1 MAKGANTMSGHSKWA
16 QIKRQKG
23 VNDTRRGQMFTKV
36 GREISIAARA
46 GGGDP
51 DSNFRLR
58 LALVKARQ
66 INMPQENI
74 KRAIDRGAGGG
85 DGAALEE
92 ANYEGY
98 GPNGVAFFI
107 EIATDSKNRAAAEV
121 RNVFSKYGGNLGESG
136 SVAWMFEPRGVITIE
151 GKPDQLDELAL
162 TAIDMGA
169 LDFKVEDN
177 ELDIYTEVT
186 DLSKVRE
193 GLTKLKANIT
203 GAERAM
209 IPNTTLAL
217 DDDSAV
223 KVLRLADHLEEL
235 DDVQKVYFN
244 AEISGAAMEKY
255 EG

>member
-1 MAKGANTMSGHSKWA
+1 MSGHSKWA

-23 VNDTRRGQMFTKV
+23 VNDSKRGQMFTKV
-36 GREISIAARA
+36 GREITISARA

-51 DSNFRLR
+51 DSNYRLR
-58 LALVKARQ
+58 LALLKAKQ

-74 KRAIDRGAGGG
+74 KRAIERGAGGV
-85 DGAALEE
+85 DGATLEE

-121 RNVFSKYGGNLGESG
+121 RNVFAKYGGNLGESG
-136 SVAWMFEPRGVITIE
+136 SVAWMFEPRGVVTIE
-151 GKPDQLDELAL
+151 AKPDQLEDLAL

-169 LDFKVEDN
+169 LDFKIEDN
-177 ELDIYTEVT
+177 VLDIYTNVS
-186 DLSKVRE
+186 DLSKVRD
-193 GLTKLKANIT
+193 GMTKLRANVT
-203 GAERAM
+203 AAERAM
-209 IPNTTLAL
+209 IPNSTLAL
-217 DDDSAV
+217 EDDSSL

-244 AEISGAAMEKY
+244 AEISAAAMEKY
-255 EG
+255 AG